1 MVDTRVVLDD
11 FIERFMAR
19 DVQLHVDIP
28 TMYQHP
34 KDRYSLVH
42 KYYINYS
49 CLYMICPFRYYDSR
63 LFFERLAGYYRR
75 GITTF
80 LRRPRTETVV
90 EPCQSFENFQ
100 PILQTNK
107 RYGEC
112 HGRNYNITTQDRF
125 GVITIIVTEPR
136 DNQTLQ
142 R

>member
-1 MVDTRVVLDD
+1 M
-11 FIERFMAR
+11 
-19 DVQLHVDIP
+19 
-28 TMYQHP
+28 
-34 KDRYSLVH
+34 
-42 KYYINYS
+42 
-49 CLYMICPFRYYDSR
+49 
-63 LFFERLAGYYRR
+63 
-75 GITTF
+75 
-80 LRRPRTETVV
+80 
-90 EPCQSFENFQ
+90 FQ